1 MDNSN
6 CSSVF
11 TWVPKFT
18 TDIQSHDRTFI
29 FMTLPCHLKVAISV
43 SVSCGFLNLPLVN
56 SHKKMGTERIK
67 PATNII
73 MIKPNCDSDRGWLC
87 LTLGS
92 GLRGGGLITLNLI
105 LFKTPVS
112 LSQCISSCSKVWKMI

>member
-18 TDIQSHDRTFI
+18 TDIQSQDRTFI
-29 FMTLPCHLKVAISV
+29 LMTLPCHLKVAISV

-56 SHKKMGTERIK
+56 SHKKMSTERVK
-67 PATNII
+67 VVANII
-73 MIKPNCDSDRGWLC
+73 MIKPNCDSDRGCLC
-87 LTLGS
+87 LTVGS
-92 GLRGGGLITLNLI
+92 GLRGVGLIMLN
-105 LFKTPVS
+105 FK
-112 LSQCISSCSKVWKMI
+112 